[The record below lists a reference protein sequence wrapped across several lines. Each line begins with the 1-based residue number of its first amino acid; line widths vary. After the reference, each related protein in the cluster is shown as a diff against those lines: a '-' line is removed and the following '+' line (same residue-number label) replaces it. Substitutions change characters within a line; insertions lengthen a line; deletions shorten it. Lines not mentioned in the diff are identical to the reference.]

1 LSQAGDVM
9 LTSVFAPDVQAV
21 LDQAKK
27 SSGGLGTPFPSP
39 AAPAPSPYPSPIDW
53 RDQWIYFLMVDRFN
67 NPLRG
72 PSHPPF
78 DGTFNGYQGG
88 TYRGVREQLPYLKN
102 LGVGAIWLS
111 PVLDNLH
118 FSFAQVYH
126 GYGIHNFIRAERHFA
141 DNPDQADDE
150 LRALVDAAHALGIY
164 VIFDIVL
171 NHTGD
176 VFAYDGLGA
185 IAPHSD
191 NQLPVHWRDETGTA
205 TFSSVEGIPSPP
217 IQALVWPQE
226 LQKDDLFRR
235 QGVTVGDDVIG
246 DFSSLKQFR
255 TDNPDVQRFLIRSYQ
270 YVIARFDCDG
280 FRIDTLRYLLGDLPR
295 LFGNSMREFAL
306 SIGKKNFFTF
316 GEVFD
321 QNSEADIA
329 RFIGRNTQDGSELVG
344 VDAALDFPLFFSLKN
359 VLKGFAPP
367 QALVD
372 MYVLRKQVE
381 QNIVSSHGE
390 ATRFFV
396 TFLDNHDSKRR
407 FYSVDAADPTAL
419 DDQLTGAVACLYC
432 LQGIPCLYYATEQQ
446 FHGGD
451 GTNDELV
458 REAFW
463 GRTPNPPS
471 PFDQTNS
478 FYTAIRAVAQVRATQ
493 PALRYGRQF
502 FRPISGDGATF
513 SVSSFS
519 PGVIAFSR
527 ILNDEEVV
535 VLVNV
540 ADAAVDNLSVIVDSL
555 LHPAGARFTV
565 AFSNQSDPSEPDA
578 VTELGLGRTLV
589 IHEVD
594 GSISRGPVHVLR
606 LRLKAREAQILVK
619 PL

>member
-1 LSQAGDVM
+1 M
-9 LTSVFAPDVQAV
+9 LTSIFGPDVQTV

-27 SSGGLGTPFPSP
+27 SSGGLGSPFPSP
-39 AAPAPSPYPSPIDW
+39 SAPVSSPYPSPIDW
-53 RDQWIYFLMVDRFN
+53 RDQWIYFLMMDRFN
-67 NPLRG
+67 NPAGG
-72 PSHPPF
+72 PLNPPF
-78 DGTFNGYQGG
+78 DGRFSGYQGG

-118 FSFAQVYH
+118 FSFAEVYH

-141 DNPDQADDE
+141 DKPDQADDE
-150 LRALVDAAHALGIY
+150 LRALVDAAHELGMY

-176 VFAYDGLGA
+176 VFAYDGFGST
-185 IAPHSD
+185 APHSD
-191 NQLPVHWRDETGTA
+191 SQLPVHWRDKTGTA
-205 TFSSVEGIPSPP
+205 TFSSVEGVPSPP
-217 IQALVWPQE
+217 VEALVWPQE
-226 LQKDDLFRR
+226 LQKDDFFRR

-255 TDNPDVQRFLIRSYQ
+255 TDNPDVQRFLIRSFQ

-329 RFIGRNTQDGSELVG
+329 RFIGRNTQDASELVG
-344 VDAALDFPLFFSLKN
+344 VDAALDFPLFFNLKT

-367 QALVD
+367 QALVN
-372 MYVLRKQVE
+372 MYASRKQVE
-381 QNIVSSHGE
+381 KNIVSSHGE

-396 TFLDNHDSKRR
+396 TFLDNHDTKQR
-407 FYSVDAADPTAL
+407 FYFVNPTNPTAL
-419 DDQLTGAVACLYC
+419 NDQLTAAVACLFC
-432 LQGIPCLYYATEQQ
+432 LQGIPCLYYGTEQQ
-446 FHGGD
+446 LHGGD

-458 REAFW
+458 REALW
-463 GRTPNPPS
+463 GKTPNPPS
-471 PFDQTNS
+471 PFDQSNS
-478 FYTAIRAVAQVRATQ
+478 FYTAIRAIAQVRATQ
-493 PALRYGRQF
+493 PALRYGRQY
-502 FRPISGDGATF
+502 FRPISGNGATF
-513 SVSSFS
+513 GVSNFF
-519 PGVIAFSR
+519 PGVVAFSR
-527 ILNDEEVV
+527 ILNDEELV

-540 ADAAVDNLSVIVDSL
+540 ANSAVDNLFVIVDSR
-555 LHPAGARFTV
+555 LHPAGTKFTV
-565 AFSNQSDPSEPDA
+565 AFGNQSGASEPDA
-578 VTELGLGRTLV
+578 VTKLGVGGTLV

-594 GSISRGPVHVLR
+594 GSISSGPVHALR
-606 LRLKAREAQILVK
+606 TTLKPREAKILVK
-619 PL
+619 PS